1 MKILVNQEI
10 NDFLSNN
17 ALWIALGFIGLIAIT
32 IGTIVLVNYSRKNKT
47 KKYNKANA
55 TNNFYEYI
63 GGIDNVVS
71 TKLVGSR
78 FTIVLKNYDL
88 VDKDK
93 LKTLGV
99 SSIISLKDKIT
110 LVLNDLGKDYFEYF
124 K

>member
-17 ALWIALGFIGLIAIT
+17 ALWIALGFVGLIAIT
-32 IGTIVLVNYSRKNKT
+32 IGSIVLINYLRKNKT

-110 LVLNDLGKDYFEYF
+110 LVLNDLGKNYFQYF

>member
-32 IGTIVLVNYSRKNKT
+32 IGTIVLINYLRKNKT
-47 KKYNKANA
+47 KKNNKANA

-110 LVLNDLGKDYFEYF
+110 LVLNDLGKNYFEYF

>member
-32 IGTIVLVNYSRKNKT
+32 IGTIVLVNYLRKNKT
-47 KKYNKANA
+47 KKNNKANA

-110 LVLNDLGKDYFEYF
+110 LVLNDLGKNYFEYF

>member
-32 IGTIVLVNYSRKNKT
+32 IGTIVLVNYLRKNKT
-47 KKYNKANA
+47 KKNNKANA

>member
-32 IGTIVLVNYSRKNKT
+32 IGIIVLINYLRKNKT
-47 KKYNKANA
+47 KKNNKANA

>member
-17 ALWIALGFIGLIAIT
+17 ALWIALGFVGLIAIT
-32 IGTIVLVNYSRKNKT
+32 IGTIVLVNYLQKNKN
-47 KKYNKANA
+47 KKTNKANA

-63 GGIDNVVS
+63 GGIDNVIS

-110 LVLNDLGKDYFEYF
+110 LVLNDLGKNYFEYF

>member
-32 IGTIVLVNYSRKNKT
+32 IGTIVLVNYLRKNKT

-110 LVLNDLGKDYFEYF
+110 LVLNDLGKNYFEYF

>member
-17 ALWIALGFIGLIAIT
+17 ALWIALGFVGLIAIT
-32 IGTIVLVNYSRKNKT
+32 IGSIVLINYLRKNKT

-63 GGIDNVVS
+63 GGMDNVVS

-110 LVLNDLGKDYFEYF
+110 LVLNDLGKNYFQYF